1 MRNKFVWL
9 AVAALAL
16 CVAATPA
23 RAQGTAQEM
32 PAAGHEHHG
41 DMMTPSAMPDSGLK
55 KSFLGNFDDASSKLV
70 ALAEAFPQDKYTWR
84 PAEGVRSV
92 SEVFM
97 HVAGGNYFIPRFLGT
112 PPPEGLSREME
123 KETDKAKVVAALKA
137 SIAHARG
144 AIEALD
150 LADLGS
156 EIELFGEKAT
166 KGDALLI
173 LIGHA
178 HEHLGQSIAYA
189 RSNGVVPPWSVPPP
203 AAAPAPADRR
213 AVSDRI
219 PRAPARGA
227 EPGSARLPPA
237 RGTSPA
243 GALAPAVHA
252 PSLHPLLIYP
262 FRLRTDRGTP
272 E

>member
-23 RAQGTAQEM
+23 RAQDTAQEM

-203 AAAPAPADRR
+203 AAAPAPATAGRG
-213 AVSDRI
+213 AYQSLDRI
-219 PRAPARGA
+219 SRVPRLGARNPARRVSHRRGGPRRREPSRRPSTPRA
-227 EPGSARLPPA
+227 SIH
-237 RGTSPA
+237 S
-243 GALAPAVHA
+243 
-252 PSLHPLLIYP
+252 
-262 FRLRTDRGTP
+262 
-272 E
+272 